1 MPGVS
6 RRAAALRVMLDV
18 GGERERLNGADMTDT
33 TVGAQANRR
42 RRNWRHYEN
51 RASKKYVAKRV
62 SDVDH
67 QALTRYAEDHGVKIA
82 ELLTPFVNDLI
93 ERAHEHCGQLDE
105 VPAPAK
111 AS

>member
-1 MPGVS
+1 M
-6 RRAAALRVMLDV
+6 A
-18 GGERERLNGADMTDT
+18 DT
-33 TVGAQANRR
+33 TAEAKANRR

-51 RASKKYVAKRV
+51 RASSKYVVEAGQRG
-62 SDVDH
+62 DH

>member
-1 MPGVS
+1 M
-6 RRAAALRVMLDV
+6 A
-18 GGERERLNGADMTDT
+18 DT
-33 TVGAQANRR
+33 TVEAQGNRR

-67 QALTRYAEDHGVKIA
+67 QAIARYAEDHGVKIA

-93 ERAHEHCGQLDE
+93 ERAHEHCGRLDD
-105 VPAPAK
+105 VSTPAK